1 MLPMSINQQ
10 KHFTSFY
17 ARHLQRI
24 YNWHSTST
32 TLSLSLSPYFWWWL
46 FLFSFSWNCF
56 NKIYFPLCFAC
67 AHAFDHSSVPASIS
81 HFKHLFVNYFCL
93 VIRPSRTN
101 DCIRALHSPL
111 HSSDVLCPL
120 QLVHYVY
127 TVRCDIP
134 TFYYF
139 INKQKSTR
147 RLHDTRIAIKNGRM
161 LRAFVLADNGDGVHF
176 SLSKL
181 KHICIS
187 LNSSVCSVYGIT
199 VAVAQPI
206 LYSRLAT
213 GHRRLQ
219 NYNFV
224 QTILCHMDKTLTDY

>member
-32 TLSLSLSPYFWWWL
+32 TLSLSLSPYSWWWL

-101 DCIRALHSPL
+101 DC
-111 HSSDVLCPL
+111 
-120 QLVHYVY
+120 
-127 TVRCDIP
+127 
-134 TFYYF
+134 
-139 INKQKSTR
+139 N
-147 RLHDTRIAIKNGRM
+147 
-161 LRAFVLADNGDGVHF
+161 VHF
-176 SLSKL
+176 IRRSTLRMSYARFSSCTTCTLSAMIFP
-181 KHICIS
+181 HF
-187 LNSSVCSVYGIT
+187 V
-199 VAVAQPI
+199 I
-206 LYSRLAT
+206 LLTNKNPPEGS
-213 GHRRLQ
+213 
-219 NYNFV
+219 
-224 QTILCHMDKTLTDY
+224 TILALP